1 MTRRDPMPVVV
12 LISGTGTNLQALI
25 DAAQRGDIPVRIA
38 AVISNRPGAGG
49 LTRAG
54 RAGIPTHTL
63 DHTAYPDRAA
73 FDQALQAC
81 IDRYEPGLVVL
92 AGFMRILTPA
102 FVEHFAGRMLN
113 IHPSLLPDF
122 RGLHTHERALRA
134 GVKEHGASVHFV
146 TNELDGGPVIMQA
159 RVPVLPDDTPERLAE
174 RVQAREHELYPRVVG
189 LFGAGRLALDDGEVR
204 LDGRP
209 LGAPLDLDAVLESTP
224 EA

>member
-1 MTRRDPMPVVV
+1 MPVVV

-25 DAAQRGDIPVRIA
+25 DAVNHGDMPVRIA

-49 LTRAG
+49 LTRAE
-54 RAGIPTHTL
+54 RAGIPAHAL

-81 IDRYEPGLVVL
+81 IERYQPGLVVL

-102 FVEHFAGRMLN
+102 FVEHFAGRMIN

-134 GVKEHGASVHFV
+134 GVKQHGASVHFV

-159 RVPVLPDDTPERLAE
+159 RVPVLPDDTPERLAD
-174 RVQAREHELYPRVVG
+174 RVQAREHQLYPRVVG
-189 LFGAGRLALDDGEVR
+189 LFGAGRLELNDGEIR

-209 LGAPLDLDAVLESTP
+209 LEAPLDLDTVLGRKREI
-224 EA
+224 